1 MMSVSEYA
9 IDVNKTV
16 KEILKKC
23 KQLNIDVDNE
33 ESMLDEEAITE
44 LDSIIAN
51 EEEIVEFE
59 DEEELIEKENKK
71 TEEINKNSGKKKQQV
86 NKSSKKDLAKK
97 KKKCINIKKTN
108 E

>member
-23 KQLNIDVDNE
+23 KELNIEVEDE

-44 LDSIIAN
+44 LDNVIAN
-51 EEEIVEFE
+51 EEEVSGFE
-59 DEEELIEKENKK
+59 DEEELI
-71 TEEINKNSGKKKQQV
+71 
-86 NKSSKKDLAKK
+86 
-97 KKKCINIKKTN
+97 
-108 E
+108 